1 MPDDPEKELAFD
13 LAEYRQRLDRVRAA
27 MRQRGLD
34 ALVSH
39 TPENILYLS
48 GYQTPGYYMYQC
60 LVVPLDGEPLLVLRR
75 GELGNFRR
83 FSYLQDSLTYVDIE
97 NPAEVT
103 ARALAERGLGKARI
117 GLELASW
124 FLTPKHYLMLQAA
137 LGQAS
142 LVDAAGTIDRARLV
156 KSPREVEYIRQAAR
170 AAEAGMRAAID
181 AIRVGVTDNEVSA
194 DLHRAMIAA
203 GSEYVALGPFV
214 AAGHRSTVMHGIW
227 GRKRIE
233 RGESVILEIGGC
245 IQRYNAGLMRTASVG
260 APSARLEHMAR
271 GSEEA
276 NRAAYEA
283 IKPGVTSAE
292 VHRAC
297 QVVFDKAG
305 LLDLRRGTRSGYSIG
320 LAFPPDWGEGH
331 ILSLQENDPT
341 VLEPG
346 MVFHIPSPVREYGV
360 CGAAFSETVLV
371 TPTGREVLTNFERS
385 LFIRE

>member
-1 MPDDPEKELAFD
+1 MPDDPEKELAFE

-34 ALVSH
+34 VLVSH

-60 LVVPLDGEPLLVLRR
+60 LVVPLEGEPLLILRR

-103 ARALAERGLGKARI
+103 AQALAERGLNNGRI

-124 FLTPKHYLMLQAA
+124 FLTPKHYLTLQAA

-142 LVDAAGTIDRARLV
+142 LVDATGTIDRARLV
-156 KSPREVEYIRQAAR
+156 KSPKEVEYIRHAAR

-194 DLHRAMIAA
+194 ELHRALIAA

-214 AAGHRSTVMHGIW
+214 AAGSRSTVMHGIW

-233 RGESVILEIGGC
+233 RGESVILEIAGC
-245 IQRYNAGLMRTASVG
+245 VQRYNAGLMRTASVG
-260 APSARLEHMAR
+260 APSARLEQMAK
-271 GSEEA
+271 GSQEA

-283 IKPGVTSAE
+283 IKPGVTAGE

-297 QVVFDKAG
+297 QAAFDKAG

-331 ILSLQENDPT
+331 ILSLQENEPT

>member
-1 MPDDPEKELAFD
+1 MPDHPAKELAFD

-60 LVVPLDGEPLLVLRR
+60 LVIPLDGEPLLILRR

-83 FSYLQDSLTYVDIE
+83 FSYLEDSLTYVDIE

-103 ARALAERGLGKARI
+103 ARALADRGLGRARI

-124 FLTPKHYLMLQAA
+124 FLTPRHHLTLQAA
-137 LGQAS
+137 LGQAN
-142 LVDAAGTIDRARLV
+142 LVDGTGTIDRARLV

-170 AAEAGMRAAID
+170 AAEAGMRAAVD

-194 DLHRAMIAA
+194 ELHWAMIAA

-214 AAGHRSTVMHGIW
+214 AAGQRSTIMHGIW
-227 GRKRIE
+227 GRQRIA
-233 RGESVILEIGGC
+233 RGESVLLEIGGC
-245 IQRYNAGLMRTASVG
+245 IQRYHAGLMRTVSVG
-260 APSARLEHMAR
+260 PPSARLARMAG

-276 NRAAYEA
+276 NRAAVEA
-283 IKPGVTSAE
+283 VEPGVTAGE

-297 QVVFDKAG
+297 QAAFERAG

-331 ILSLQENDPT
+331 ILSLQEDEPT

-371 TPTGREVLTNFERS
+371 TPSGHELLTDFERS
-385 LFIRE
+385 LFTRE